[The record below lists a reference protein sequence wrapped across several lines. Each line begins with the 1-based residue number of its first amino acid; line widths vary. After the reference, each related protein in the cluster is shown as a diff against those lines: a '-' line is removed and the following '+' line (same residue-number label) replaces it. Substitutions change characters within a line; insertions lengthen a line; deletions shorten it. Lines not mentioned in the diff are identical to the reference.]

1 MINVLSLHL
10 DVKEQNLFVQKQVK
24 VYGIIGMI
32 QLLSGPYLIV
42 ITQRKSV
49 GRLCGNDLWFVA
61 GIQSFGCASDLRIR
75 QTLTSRQADDEE
87 TYVELLDLFFSTTGV
102 YYSSTYDMT
111 RSFQSQV
118 TSLGTLD
125 LSAIDSKH
133 FLNHHLADALLRAHQ
148 QNPASLASH
157 FLAVCIEGFVE
168 LQPTAVNQHSVT
180 FGLISRRAVG
190 RIGTRHFSRG
200 IDDDGNV
207 SNFVETEQFVVT
219 PEYLG
224 ALVQV
229 RGSIPIY
236 WRQNVNLYYKPPME
250 LYNHAENVRPMC
262 CMIHLILIV

>member
-1 MINVLSLHL
+1 M
-10 DVKEQNLFVQKQVK
+10 QKQIKIFGV
-24 VYGIIGMI
+24 IGMI

-42 ITQRKSV
+42 ITQRKAV
-49 GRLCGNDLWFVA
+49 GKLCGNDLWFVS
-61 GIQSFGCASDLRIR
+61 GIQSFACASDLRIK
-75 QTLTSRQADDEE
+75 QTLNAKQIDDEE

-102 YYSSTYDMT
+102 YFSTTYDMT

-118 TSLGTLD
+118 TSLGSLD
-125 LSAIDSKH
+125 LSSIDTKY
-133 FLNHHLADALLRAHQ
+133 FLNHHLADPLLRAHQ
-148 QNPASLASH
+148 QNPKSLASH

-168 LQPTAVNQHSVT
+168 IQPTAVNHHAIS
-180 FGLISRRAVG
+180 FGLISRRAIG

-207 SNFVETEQFVVT
+207 SNFVETEQFAIT

-224 ALVQV
+224 AFVQI

-250 LYNHAENVRPMC
+250 LYNHSENVDFIC
-262 CMIHLILIV
+262 